1 MKGIIKYEYNTFCP
15 LPQEINWTGKLCPFL
30 SIPKFN
36 IDQASYAEE
45 ASSWLSPI
53 GYLSMKII
61 LIKQPKNKIT
71 IAKML
76 KIFALKKEI
85 VYEIFCD
92 LFLFNSLFLF
102 FINWLTTENIGMAQN
117 KIEIKLVNKI
127 FINNCNPFF
136 KKYH

>member
-1 MKGIIKYEYNTFCP
+1 
-15 LPQEINWTGKLCPFL
+15 
-30 SIPKFN
+30 
-36 IDQASYAEE
+36 
-45 ASSWLSPI
+45 
-53 GYLSMKII
+53 
-61 LIKQPKNKIT
+61 
-71 IAKML
+71 ML

>member
-1 MKGIIKYEYNTFCP
+1 
-15 LPQEINWTGKLCPFL
+15 
-30 SIPKFN
+30 
-36 IDQASYAEE
+36 
-45 ASSWLSPI
+45 
-53 GYLSMKII
+53 MKII

-102 FINWLTTENIGMAQN
+102 FIN
-117 KIEIKLVNKI
+117 
-127 FINNCNPFF
+127 
-136 KKYH
+136 